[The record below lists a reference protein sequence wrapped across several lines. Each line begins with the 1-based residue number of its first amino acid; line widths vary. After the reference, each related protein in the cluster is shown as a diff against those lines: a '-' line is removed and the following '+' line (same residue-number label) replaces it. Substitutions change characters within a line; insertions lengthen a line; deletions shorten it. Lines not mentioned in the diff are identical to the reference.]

1 MSNARDDIDT
11 SLQGRET
18 QAAIDEGGGETQVLQ
33 GLGVS
38 PGIAIGPVHL
48 YARAS
53 FSVEHREL
61 APEEVEAEVEHFEW
75 AVSRAEH
82 SLGKILALAREK
94 LGDES
99 VQIFDAQM
107 LMLRDE
113 ALYQEVVH
121 RIRND
126 RCNADY
132 AVVMVMGQHRQRIE
146 ASEDEYLRDRANDL
160 QDVEDR
166 LVMHLRRGKHLSAID
181 PATIVVS
188 ENLTAA
194 DLLLFSRRGIL
205 GCALDRGGATS
216 HVSIMARALG
226 IPAVVSLHGRT
237 DVVRNEDLVIV
248 DGIEGRVIVNPDP
261 ATLATYR
268 TRQERYGQLLLEHE
282 QLAPLTAETLDDH
295 RVCLRANVE
304 FIEEVD
310 VLEKHG
316 AEGIGL
322 LRTEVLLLMK
332 GEITFDE
339 EEQFNSYK
347 QVVEAVAPEPTT
359 FRLLDLGG
367 DKMLPVAHREP
378 NPFLGWRGIRVL
390 LDKPEILMPQVRAV
404 LRASAFGPAR
414 LLLPMVT
421 NIDEL
426 RRFQAFLG
434 EMKHDLDREGH
445 PYDDA
450 LAVGIMVEV
459 PGVALM
465 ADRFT
470 HEVDFFSLGTNDL
483 TQYTLAVDRGN
494 DRVSELFQEIHPA
507 VLRLIKRTI
516 DAGDKRGIPVSLCG
530 EMGGNPRVAPI
541 LVGLGI
547 HEISA
552 SPSYLPEVKRVIR
565 AIKRSEAVELATRA
579 LLATDAEEVGAM
591 LDEWLTA
598 HGCGFDQFL

>member
-1 MSNARDDIDT
+1 MNDARDDI
-11 SLQGRET
+11 ET
-18 QAAIDEGGGETQVLQ
+18 GLRGQDRQATLEIGETQVLQ
-33 GLGVS
+33 GIGVS

-53 FSVEHREL
+53 FAIEHREL
-61 APEEVEAEVEHFEW
+61 AEDEIEAEVEHFEW
-75 AVSRAEH
+75 AVTRAEH
-82 SLGKILALAREK
+82 NLGKILTLAREK

-121 RIRND
+121 RIRNE
-126 RCNADY
+126 RYNADY
-132 AVVMVMGQHRQRIE
+132 AVMVVMTQHRQRVE

-160 QDVEDR
+160 QDVQDR
-166 LVMHLRRGKHLSAID
+166 LVMHLRRGKHLSTID
-181 PATIVVS
+181 PDTIVVS
-188 ENLTAA
+188 EYLTAA
-194 DLLLFSRRGIL
+194 DLMLFSRRGIL

-237 DVVRNEDLVIV
+237 DIVRSNDLLIV
-248 DGIEGRVIVNPDP
+248 DGLQGRVIVNPDE

-268 TRQERYGQLLLEHE
+268 TRQERYRRLLLEHE
-282 QLAPLTAETLDDH
+282 QLAPLPAETLDHH

-304 FIEEVD
+304 FIEELE

-332 GEITFDE
+332 GEITLE
-339 EEQFNSYK
+339 EEIQFENYK
-347 QVVEAVAPEPTT
+347 QVVQAVAPEPTT

-367 DKMLPVAHREP
+367 DKMLPVAHRED

-390 LDKPEILMPQVRAV
+390 LDKPEILRPQVRAV

-426 RRFQAFLG
+426 RRFRQFFD
-434 EMKHDLDREGH
+434 EIKRDLDQEGH
-445 PYDDA
+445 PYDEAVA
-450 LAVGIMVEV
+450 LGIMVEV
-459 PGVALM
+459 PAVALM
-465 ADRFT
+465 ADLFT
-470 HEVDFFSLGTNDL
+470 QEVDFFSLGTNDL

-494 DRVSELFQEIHPA
+494 DRVADLFQEIHPA

-516 DAGDKRGIPVSLCG
+516 DAGDKHGIPVSLCG
-530 EMGGNPRVAPI
+530 EMGGNPRFAPI

-547 HEISA
+547 HELSA
-552 SPSYLPEVKRVIR
+552 SPAFLPEVKRVIR

-579 LLATDAEEVGAM
+579 LLASDADEVGTM
-591 LDEWLTA
+591 LDQWLAA

>member
-1 MSNARDDIDT
+1 MNDARDDIET
-11 SLQGRET
+11 QLQGQDT
-18 QAAIDEGGGETQVLQ
+18 QAALEKDVGETQVLQ

-38 PGIAIGPVHL
+38 PGIAIGPVRL

-53 FSVEHREL
+53 FTVEHREL
-61 APEEVEAEVEHFEW
+61 AEDEIEAEVEHFEW
-75 AVSRAEH
+75 AVTRAEH
-82 SLGKILALAREK
+82 NLGKILALAREK

-107 LMLRDE
+107 MMLRDE

-121 RIRND
+121 RIRNE
-126 RCNADY
+126 RYNADY
-132 AVVMVMGQHRQRIE
+132 AVMVVMTQHRQRAE
-146 ASEDEYLRDRANDL
+146 ASESEYLSDLANDL
-160 QDVEDR
+160 QDVQDR
-166 LVMHLRRGKHLSAID
+166 LVMHLRRGKHLSTID

-188 ENLTAA
+188 EYLTAA

-237 DVVRNEDLVIV
+237 DVVRSDDLLIV
-248 DGIEGRVIVNPDP
+248 DGLQGRVIVNPDE

-268 TRQERYGQLLLEHE
+268 TRQERYRRLLLEHE
-282 QLAPLTAETLDDH
+282 QLAPLPAETLDHH

-304 FIEEVD
+304 FIEELD

-332 GEITFDE
+332 GEITLE
-339 EEQFNSYK
+339 EEIQFENYK
-347 QVVEAVAPEPTT
+347 QVVQAVAPEPTT

-367 DKMLPVAHREP
+367 DKCLPVAHRED

-390 LDKPEILMPQVRAV
+390 LDKPEILRPQVRAV

-426 RRFQAFLG
+426 HRFRQFLD
-434 EMKHDLDREGH
+434 EIKRDLDQEGH
-445 PYDDA
+445 PYDEA
-450 LAVGIMVEV
+450 LALGIMVEV
-459 PGVALM
+459 PAVALM
-465 ADRFT
+465 ADLFT

-494 DRVSELFQEIHPA
+494 DLVADLFQEIHPA

-547 HEISA
+547 HELSA
-552 SPSYLPEVKRVIR
+552 SPAYLPEVKRVIR

-579 LLATDAEEVGAM
+579 LLASDAGEVGAM
-591 LDEWLTA
+591 LDEWLDA

>member
-1 MSNARDDIDT
+1 MNDARDDIETRLRGQD
-11 SLQGRET
+11 T
-18 QAAIDEGGGETQVLQ
+18 QAALEIGETQVLQ
-33 GLGVS
+33 GIGVS

-53 FSVEHREL
+53 FAVEHREL
-61 APEEVEAEVEHFEW
+61 AEDEIEAEVEHFEW
-75 AVSRAEH
+75 AVTRAEH
-82 SLGKILALAREK
+82 NLGKILTLAREK

-121 RIRND
+121 RIRNE
-126 RCNADY
+126 RYNADY
-132 AVVMVMGQHRQRIE
+132 AVMVVMTQHRQRVE

-160 QDVEDR
+160 QDVQDR
-166 LVMHLRRGKHLSAID
+166 LVMHLRRGKHLSTID
-181 PATIVVS
+181 PDTIVVS
-188 ENLTAA
+188 EYLTAA
-194 DLLLFSRRGIL
+194 DLMLFSRRGIL

-237 DVVRNEDLVIV
+237 DIVRSDDLLIV
-248 DGIEGRVIVNPDP
+248 DGLQGRVIVNPDE

-268 TRQERYGQLLLEHE
+268 TRQERYRRLLLEHE
-282 QLAPLTAETLDDH
+282 QLAPLPAETLDHH

-304 FIEEVD
+304 FIEELE

-332 GEITFDE
+332 GEITLE
-339 EEQFNSYK
+339 EEIQFETYK
-347 QVVEAVAPEPTT
+347 QVVQAVAPEPTT

-367 DKMLPVAHREP
+367 DKMLPVAHRED

-390 LDKPEILMPQVRAV
+390 LDKPEILRPQVRAV

-426 RRFQAFLG
+426 RRFRQFFD
-434 EMKHDLDREGH
+434 EIKRDLDQEGH
-445 PYDDA
+445 SYDEAVA
-450 LAVGIMVEV
+450 LGIMVEV
-459 PGVALM
+459 PAVALM
-465 ADRFT
+465 ADLFT
-470 HEVDFFSLGTNDL
+470 QEVDFFSLGTNDL

-494 DRVSELFQEIHPA
+494 DRVADLFQEIHPA

-516 DAGDKRGIPVSLCG
+516 DAGDKHGIPVSLCG
-530 EMGGNPRVAPI
+530 EMGGNPRFAPI

-547 HEISA
+547 HELSA
-552 SPSYLPEVKRVIR
+552 SPAFLPEVKRVIR

-579 LLATDAEEVGAM
+579 LLASDADEVGTM
-591 LDEWLTA
+591 LDQWLA
-598 HGCGFDQFL
+598 DHGCGFDQFL

>member
-1 MSNARDDIDT
+1 MNDARDDVQT
-11 SLQGRET
+11 GRQRASV
-18 QAAIDEGGGETQVLQ
+18 QAALDEGRPQVLE

-53 FSVEHREL
+53 FTVEHREL
-61 APEEVEAEVEHFEW
+61 AEDEVEAEVEHFEW
-75 AVSRAEH
+75 AVTRAEH
-82 SLGKILALAREK
+82 GLDKILALAREK

-113 ALYQEVVH
+113 ALYEEVVH
-121 RIRND
+121 RIRTE

-132 AVVMVMGQHRQRIE
+132 AVVVVMTQHRQRIE
-146 ASEDEYLRDRANDL
+146 ASESEYLRDRANDL
-160 QDVEDR
+160 KDVQER
-166 LVMHLRRGKHLSAID
+166 LIMHLRRGKHLSGID
-181 PATIVVS
+181 PATIVVA

-205 GCALDRGGATS
+205 GCVLDRGGATS
-216 HVSIMARALG
+216 HVSIMARALS
-226 IPAVVSLHGRT
+226 IPAVLSLHGRT
-237 DVVRNEDLVIV
+237 DVVQPDDVLIV
-248 DGIEGRVIVNPDP
+248 DGLEGQVIVNPDE
-261 ATLATYR
+261 ATLATYQV
-268 TRQERYGQLLLEHE
+268 RQERYRRLLQEHE
-282 QLAPLTAETLDDH
+282 HLALLPAETLDHH

-304 FIEEVD
+304 FLEELE

-332 GEITFDE
+332 GELTFDE
-339 EEQFNSYK
+339 TKQFESYK
-347 QVVEAVAPEPTT
+347 QVVQAVTPAPTT

-367 DKMLPVAHREP
+367 DKLLPVAHRED

-390 LDKPEILMPQVRAV
+390 LDKPEILAPQVRAI

-414 LLLPMVT
+414 LLVPMVT
-421 NIDEL
+421 TLEEL
-426 RRFQAFLG
+426 HRFRVFLDQT
-434 EMKHDLDREGH
+434 KRDLEREGH
-445 PYDDA
+445 AYDEA
-450 LAVGIMVEV
+450 LELGIMVEV
-459 PGVALM
+459 PAVALL
-465 ADRFT
+465 ADLFAP
-470 HEVDFFSLGTNDL
+470 EVDFFSIGTNDL

-494 DRVSELFQEIHPA
+494 DLVSDLFHEIHPA

-541 LVGLGI
+541 LLGLGI
-547 HEISA
+547 HEVSA
-552 SPSYLPEVKRVIR
+552 SPAYLPEVKRVIR

-579 LLATDAEEVGAM
+579 LLAHDAAEVGT
-591 LDEWLTA
+591 LLNEWLDA
-598 HGCGFDQFL
+598 HGCGFDRFL

>member
-1 MSNARDDIDT
+1 MSDTHNDIETRLADPE
-11 SLQGRET
+11 SLPT
-18 QAAIDEGGGETQVLQ
+18 LDEGAGGVQVLQ

-53 FSVEHREL
+53 FTVEHREL
-61 APEEVEAEVEHFEW
+61 AEDEVEAEVEHFEW
-75 AVSRAEH
+75 AIGRAEH
-82 SLGKILALAREK
+82 SLSKILALAREK

-113 ALYQEVVH
+113 VLHQEVVH
-121 RIRND
+121 RIRNE

-132 AVVMVMGQHRQRIE
+132 AVMAVMTKHRQRVE

-160 QDVEDR
+160 QDVQDR
-166 LVMHLRRGKHLSAID
+166 IVMHLRRGKHLSAID

-237 DVVRNEDLVIV
+237 DAVRTDDLLIV
-248 DGIEGRVIVNPDP
+248 DGLQGRVIINPDEE
-261 ATLATYR
+261 TLATYR
-268 TRQERYGQLLLEHE
+268 TRQERYQRLLLEHE
-282 QLAPLTAETLDDH
+282 QLAPLPAETLDHH

-304 FIEEVD
+304 FTEELD

-332 GEITFDE
+332 GELTFDE
-339 EEQFNSYK
+339 EEQFSTYK
-347 QVVEAVAPEPTT
+347 QVVEAVAPESTT
-359 FRLLDLGG
+359 FRLIDLGG

-390 LDKPEILMPQVRAV
+390 LDKPEILIPQVRAV
-404 LRASAFGPAR
+404 LRASAFGPSR

-421 NIDEL
+421 NVDEL
-426 RRFQAFLG
+426 HRFRQFL
-434 EMKHDLDREGH
+434 EWIKHDLDQEGH
-445 PYDDA
+445 AYDDD
-450 LAVGIMVEV
+450 LTLGIMVEV
-459 PGVALM
+459 PAVALM
-465 ADRFT
+465 VDRFT

-494 DRVSELFQEIHPA
+494 DLVSDLFQEIHPA

-516 DAGDKRGIPVSLCG
+516 DAGDKRDIPVSLCG

-552 SPSYLPEVKRVIR
+552 SPAYLPEVKRVIR

-579 LLATDAEEVGAM
+579 LLASDAAEVGAM
-591 LDEWLTA
+591 LDDWLAA

>member
-1 MSNARDDIDT
+1 MNDARDDIQTELRGEDP
-11 SLQGRET
+11 QVGEDGAET
-18 QAAIDEGGGETQVLQ
+18 RVLQ
-33 GLGVS
+33 GPGVS

-48 YARAS
+48 YARAA
-53 FSVEHREL
+53 FTVEHRLL
-61 APEEVEAEVEHFEW
+61 AEDEIEAEVDDFEQ
-75 AVSRAEH
+75 AVTRAERN
-82 SLGKILALAREK
+82 LAKILALAREK

-107 LMLRDE
+107 MMLRDE
-113 ALYQEVVH
+113 ALYQDVVS
-121 RIRND
+121 RIRNE

-132 AVVMVMGQHRQRIE
+132 AVMGVMTQHRQRIE
-146 ASEDEYLRDRANDL
+146 ASESEYLRDRANDL
-160 QDVEDR
+160 QDVQER
-166 LVMHLRRGKHLSAID
+166 LIMHLRRGKHLSAID
-181 PATIVVS
+181 PDTIVVS

-226 IPAVVSLHGRT
+226 IPAVVSLHGLT
-237 DVVRNEDLVIV
+237 NLVRPDDLLIV
-248 DGIEGRVIVNPDP
+248 DGIEGRVIVNPDE

-268 TRQERYGQLLLEHE
+268 TRQERYRRLLLENE
-282 QLAPLTAETLDDH
+282 QLAPLSAETLDHH
-295 RVCLRANVE
+295 RVHLRANVE
-304 FIEEVD
+304 FMEELD

-332 GEITFDE
+332 GEITLDE
-339 EEQFNSYK
+339 EIQFEGYK
-347 QVVEAVAPEPTT
+347 QVVQAVAPEPTT

-390 LDKPEILMPQVRAV
+390 LDKPEILIPQVRAI

-421 NIDEL
+421 NIEEL
-426 RRFQAFLG
+426 HRFRVLLDQI
-434 EMKHDLDREGH
+434 KHDLTREG
-445 PYDDA
+445 YLFDETLA
-450 LAVGIMVEV
+450 LGIMVEV
-459 PGVALM
+459 PAVALM
-465 ADRFT
+465 ADLFT

-494 DRVSELFQEIHPA
+494 DLVADLFHEIHPA

-516 DAGDKRGIPVSLCG
+516 DAGDKHGIPVGLCG

-547 HEISA
+547 HELSA
-552 SPSYLPEVKRVIR
+552 SPAYLPGVKRVIR

-579 LLATDAEEVGAM
+579 LLASDADEVGTM
-591 LDEWLTA
+591 LDEWLAA

>member
-1 MSNARDDIDT
+1 M
-11 SLQGRET
+11 
-18 QAAIDEGGGETQVLQ
+18 QAALEMDIGETQVLQ

-53 FSVEHREL
+53 FAVEHREL
-61 APEEVEAEVEHFEW
+61 AEDEIEAEVEHFEW
-75 AVSRAEH
+75 AVTRAEH
-82 SLGKILALAREK
+82 NLGKILTLAREK

-121 RIRND
+121 RIRNE
-126 RCNADY
+126 RYNADY
-132 AVVMVMGQHRQRIE
+132 AVMVVMTQHRQRVE

-160 QDVEDR
+160 QDVQDR
-166 LVMHLRRGKHLSAID
+166 LVMHLRRGKHLSTID
-181 PATIVVS
+181 PDTIVVS
-188 ENLTAA
+188 EYLTAA
-194 DLLLFSRRGIL
+194 DLMLFSRRGIL

-237 DVVRNEDLVIV
+237 DVVRNDDLLIV
-248 DGIEGRVIVNPDP
+248 DGIEGRVIVNPDE

-268 TRQERYGQLLLEHE
+268 TRQERYRRLLLEHE
-282 QLAPLTAETLDDH
+282 QLAPLAETLDHH

-304 FIEEVD
+304 FMEELD

-332 GEITFDE
+332 GEITLDE
-339 EEQFNSYK
+339 EIQFEGYK
-347 QVVEAVAPEPTT
+347 QVVQAVAPEPTT

-390 LDKPEILMPQVRAV
+390 LDKPEILRPQVRAV

-426 RRFQAFLG
+426 RRFRQFL
-434 EMKHDLDREGH
+434 D
-445 PYDDA
+445 
-450 LAVGIMVEV
+450 
-459 PGVALM
+459 
-465 ADRFT
+465 
-470 HEVDFFSLGTNDL
+470 
-483 TQYTLAVDRGN
+483 Q
-494 DRVSELFQEIHPA
+494 
-507 VLRLIKRTI
+507 IKPT
-516 DAGDKRGIPVSLCG
+516 V
-530 EMGGNPRVAPI
+530 
-541 LVGLGI
+541 
-547 HEISA
+547 
-552 SPSYLPEVKRVIR
+552 
-565 AIKRSEAVELATRA
+565 
-579 LLATDAEEVGAM
+579 LLATFHSFDRPIKRHQLGHRGRGDRLVGVLFHQHRAGLDVIDPCRGGIGVEGLRGVDGVGQMLFLDRNGEDRQIRASQRRIDRPLRRLAGDEHESEFAVRIGRAQRDSAVEEAR
-591 LDEWLTA
+591 
-598 HGCGFDQFL
+598 C

>member
-1 MSNARDDIDT
+1 MNDARDDI
-11 SLQGRET
+11 ET
-18 QAAIDEGGGETQVLQ
+18 GLRGQDRQATLEIGETQVLQ
-33 GLGVS
+33 GIGVS

-53 FSVEHREL
+53 FAIEHREL
-61 APEEVEAEVEHFEW
+61 AEDEIETEIEHFEW
-75 AVSRAEH
+75 AVTRAEH
-82 SLGKILALAREK
+82 NLGKILTLAREK

-121 RIRND
+121 RIRNE
-126 RCNADY
+126 RYNADY
-132 AVVMVMGQHRQRIE
+132 AVMVVMTQHRQRVE

-160 QDVEDR
+160 QDVQDR
-166 LVMHLRRGKHLSAID
+166 LVMHLRRGKHLSTID
-181 PATIVVS
+181 PDTIVVS
-188 ENLTAA
+188 EYLTAA
-194 DLLLFSRRGIL
+194 DLMLFSRRGIL

-237 DVVRNEDLVIV
+237 DIVRSNDLLIV
-248 DGIEGRVIVNPDP
+248 DGLQGRVIVNPDE

-268 TRQERYGQLLLEHE
+268 TRQERYRRLLLEHE
-282 QLAPLTAETLDDH
+282 QLAPLPAETLDHH

-304 FIEEVD
+304 FIEELE

-332 GEITFDE
+332 GEITLE
-339 EEQFNSYK
+339 EEIQFETYK
-347 QVVEAVAPEPTT
+347 QVVQAVAPEPTT

-367 DKMLPVAHREP
+367 DKMLPVAHRED

-390 LDKPEILMPQVRAV
+390 LDKPEILRPQVRAV

-426 RRFQAFLG
+426 RRFRQFFD
-434 EMKHDLDREGH
+434 EIKRDLDQEGH
-445 PYDDA
+445 SYDEEVA
-450 LAVGIMVEV
+450 LGIMVEV
-459 PGVALM
+459 PAVALM
-465 ADRFT
+465 ADLFT
-470 HEVDFFSLGTNDL
+470 QEVDFFSLGTNDL

-494 DRVSELFQEIHPA
+494 DRVADLFQEIHPA

-530 EMGGNPRVAPI
+530 EMGGNPRFAPI

-547 HEISA
+547 HELSA
-552 SPSYLPEVKRVIR
+552 SPAFLPEVKRVIR

-579 LLATDAEEVGAM
+579 LLASDADEVGTM
-591 LDEWLTA
+591 LDQWLA
-598 HGCGFDQFL
+598 EHGCGFDQFL